1 MGILKTSDAE
11 QRTRHA
17 AYACLFQLKL
27 PIGALNDPLN
37 VIVQSAVIICSPRLR
52 PWLLCDVDTVS
63 IINAFPSTL
72 KARIAARYAARLSRA
87 WSLRF
92 GI

>member
-1 MGILKTSDAE
+1 MGVHKASDAE

-17 AYACLFQLKL
+17 AYACQFQLKQ
-27 PIGALNDPLN
+27 PIGVSNDLLN
-37 VIVQSAVIICSPRLR
+37 VIVQSVVIICSPRLR

-63 IINAFPSTL
+63 TINAFLSTL
-72 KARIAARYAARLSRA
+72 KARIAARYAARLLRA

-92 GI
+92 EI